1 MISLKTI
8 TPTKVLM
15 DGTIFKE
22 EICTLLRLFL
32 VFFLVEIGNQLMM
45 GVSRSDFV
53 KQVLRI

>member
-1 MISLKTI
+1 
-8 TPTKVLM
+8 M